1 MANLT
6 IKSKTTMSQNNSAV
20 MLNKKLNLTVE
31 VSAINIMT
39 QIRDLISQN
48 RVRIK
53 ILTIMDIVRK
63 FHRAK

>member
-1 MANLT
+1 
-6 IKSKTTMSQNNSAV
+6 MSQNNSAV

-39 QIRDLISQN
+39 QIRDVISQN

-53 ILTIMDIVRK
+53 IITIMDIVK
-63 FHRAK
+63 EFHRAK